1 MEQPKDDLTVI
12 FSEDE
17 VGLGSKKYIIKPW
30 TLKQL
35 IGIWPLLTVLVDAI
49 KASMP
54 DKGASLTIETIVT
67 LLTEDPQT
75 IIQILL
81 PHLPKFFSLSIAGL
95 SEDEAGDIDVGQAT
109 VVLLKIISKNT
120 SHLKNSLSLVVS
132 EMAAIVGAMKD
143 VDTTPTPS

>member
-17 VGLGSKKYIIKPW
+17 VGLGSKKYTIKPW